1 MCIVSVLFLPQ
12 LTTFL
17 KEASLLEFDEFMI
30 FTNFKNTL

>member
-1 MCIVSVLFLPQ
+1 MCIVGVLFLPQ

-30 FTNFKNTL
+30 FSNLKNIL